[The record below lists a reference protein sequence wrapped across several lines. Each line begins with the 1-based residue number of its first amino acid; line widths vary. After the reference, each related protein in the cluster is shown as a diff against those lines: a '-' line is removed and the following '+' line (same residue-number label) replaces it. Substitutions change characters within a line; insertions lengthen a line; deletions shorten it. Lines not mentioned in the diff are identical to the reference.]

1 MHRGQ
6 RTENYNYNEISNTLN
21 KVVIRRVMNLQLTVL
36 NSIEIIGLETKTTK
50 IL

>member
-1 MHRGQ
+1 
-6 RTENYNYNEISNTLN
+6 
-21 KVVIRRVMNLQLTVL
+21 MNLQLTVL